1 MYMFNQ
7 NIKLFQDLLTNKITF
22 GARQANWTLTIK
34 GAGGIHTCTVVE
46 TRCLE
51 TLVNI
56 CKKIIKS

>member
-1 MYMFNQ
+1 M
-7 NIKLFQDLLTNKITF
+7 LFCRDLLTNKITF

-34 GAGGIHTCTVVE
+34 RAESIHTGTVVE

-56 CKKIIKS
+56 CK

>member
-1 MYMFNQ
+1 M
-7 NIKLFQDLLTNKITF
+7 LFCRDLLTNKITF

-34 GAGGIHTCTVVE
+34 RAGGIHTGTVVE

-56 CKKIIKS
+56 CKQN

>member
-1 MYMFNQ
+1 MFNQ
-7 NIKLFQDLLTNKITF
+7 NIKLFPDLLTNKITF

-34 GAGGIHTCTVVE
+34 RAGGIHTGTVVE

-56 CKKIIKS
+56 CKQN